1 MLRSAE
7 PLPYGRPPVG
17 AAHYPLYGEDDAGHG
32 RSVPPVS
39 AGGLLARGENGPDR
53 GKAFGDEPPL
63 NPCMYRV
70 RA

>member
-1 MLRSAE
+1 MLRFAE

-32 RSVPPVS
+32 RSVPSVPV
-39 AGGLLARGENGPDR
+39 AGLLGRGEIGPDR
-53 GKAFGDEPPL
+53 GKAFREKPPL